1 MMRMHVTENII
12 EEIIVSTYGE
22 QLDARQRHVFGQAL
36 QGLVRLAKAE
46 QLLDI
51 RLDAQ
56 RAAGLSGNAS
66 ARRQTR
72 AILRRIGLDL
82 ELDQVQRKLEFG
94 DSTDTAADDGPGG
107 ADLRDGLPRD

>member
-1 MMRMHVTENII
+1 MMRMHATENII
-12 EEIIVSTYGE
+12 EEIIASTYGE
-22 QLDARQRHVFGQAL
+22 QLDARRRHVFGQAL

-72 AILRRIGLDL
+72 SILRRIGLDL
-82 ELDQVQRKLEFG
+82 ELDQAQRKLEFG
-94 DSTDTAADDGPGG
+94 DSKDAAADGGQDGAGMRGG
-107 ADLRDGLPRD
+107 LSRD